1 MTERTLVIV
10 KPDGVQRGKTG
21 DIIRRI
27 ERKGYCLV
35 ALEMVLATEEV
46 LKQHYADLVEKPF
59 FPEIVSYMTE
69 SPVVAIIIEGENV
82 VEGWRSLM
90 GTTMPTQAAPGT
102 VRGDF
107 GRDWPGDAVKN
118 VVHGS
123 DSTESAEREIAIW
136 FPELEK

>member
-35 ALEMVLATEEV
+35 ALEMVQATETILRE
-46 LKQHYADLVEKPF
+46 HYAELVEKSF

-107 GRDWPGDAVKN
+107 GRDWPGNAVKN

-123 DSTESAEREIAIW
+123 DSPASAEREIAIW
-136 FPELEK
+136 FPNLA